1 MKPKIS
7 IIVPVYNVAEYLE
20 KCVES
25 ILNQTFVDFE
35 LILVND
41 GSKDQSGEIC
51 DEFAEKDSRIKVIHK
66 KNAGLSV
73 ARNTGINAAR
83 GEYIGFVDS
92 DDWID
97 PDMYEA
103 LYESCELSRSEISI
117 IGMREVSEEGK
128 TLMEYIPVHVNLKEI
143 LKRAYAWNKL
153 FKRELFV
160 NNNLYFMEGKYYEDL
175 ELIPKLFIKC
185 NKVTNVNK
193 VGYNYLKRRGSIT
206 SDRNEKILDNLW
218 AYTQIKR
225 YLLDEK
231 VYLKYKEEFENGVLY
246 FKKYYI
252 NILYDYPTKFL
263 ISNFKR
269 IKNDFDKIGGLKKE
283 DYLKFILKH
292 FTFNVR
298 KVGSLYKR
306 KLGRVLR

>member
-1 MKPKIS
+1 MEPKIS
-7 IIVPVYNVAEYLE
+7 IIVPVYNVAEYLG

-41 GSKDQSGEIC
+41 GSKDKSGEIC
-51 DEFAEKDSRIKVIHK
+51 DEYAEKDSRVKVIHG

-92 DDWID
+92 DDWIE

-103 LYESCELSRSEISI
+103 LYESCALSKSEISI

-128 TLMEYIPVHVNLKEI
+128 TLIEYIPVHVNLREI

-160 NNNLYFMEGKYYEDL
+160 NNNLYFIEGKCYEDL
-175 ELIPKLFIKC
+175 ELIPKLFITC

-218 AYTQIKR
+218 AYTQIKK

-231 VYLKYKEEFENGVLY
+231 VYLEYKEEFEYGVLY
-246 FKKYYI
+246 FKRYYI

-263 ISNFKR
+263 INNFKR
-269 IKNDFDKIGGLKKE
+269 IKIDFDKIGGLKKK

-298 KVGSLYKR
+298 KIGSLYKH
-306 KLGRVLR
+306 KLGKLLR